1 MDSKDVWGVDESVIE
16 KNLGLY
22 KFKHGMFASIPIL
35 CGDKKCPYL
44 EVCTVNP
51 NDRKLGGRCPMEI
64 AAITARFD
72 SWCNHFGI
80 EIINGEVKD
89 EDLADVSLIKD
100 LVDNEVQTIRA
111 ENRIAMNGDFIGQT
125 IAEID
130 NKCKVY
136 REDTIIPEAEYKM
149 SLQEK
154 RYKILQLLNA
164 TRKDKVKELQ
174 SKDNVSKQV
183 IDIFNKINK
192 NLNKDLDDLD
202 DSDFED
208 EELENQDTVKNT
220 VKEDNEK

>member
-1 MDSKDVWGVDESVIE
+1 
-16 KNLGLY
+16 
-22 KFKHGMFASIPIL
+22 
-35 CGDKKCPYL
+35 
-44 EVCTVNP
+44 
-51 NDRKLGGRCPMEI
+51 MEI

-80 EIINGEVKD
+80 EIINGEIKD

-202 DSDFED
+202 DSDFEN